1 LKICKA
7 KMLTIKRFQMKYIAI
22 PLMVIFLF
30 SCKESSETSN
40 ATDLQWFKGNLH
52 THSYWSD
59 GDDYPEMIMDW
70 YKTNGYHF
78 VGLSDHNILQEGE
91 KWKLLPKSP
100 MHKRAFEAY
109 KSKYGDKWVIWK
121 EDTGRVA
128 VRLKTLKE
136 YRQLFDEPGNFLII
150 KSEEITDHFEGKP
163 IHLNATGVDE
173 LILPKGGGS
182 VAEVMQNNINSVI
195 EQRERLNKPMFP
207 HINHPNFGYAIT
219 AEDMIQLEGERFF
232 EVYNGHPAVHNEG
245 DSLHLDTETMW
256 DQINIAFYNSDKPL
270 MYGLATDDSHNY
282 HTFGLEYSNTGRG
295 WVMVRASELSDT
307 ALISSMEQG
316 NFYSSTGV
324 ELRNYTCNEGELSI
338 EIEEEPDVSYQIQ
351 IVGYREGESVELLHE
366 ATGLQA
372 AYTLEDDVKW
382 ARIKVISSK
391 IKLNPYQVG
400 EREVAW
406 TQPVLNV
413 AQ

>member
-1 LKICKA
+1 MKICKA

-109 KSKYGDKWVIWK
+109 KSKYGDKWVKWK

-391 IKLNPYQVG
+391 IKINPYQVG